1 MLSARTALRRARRA
15 ARHAQWLAGHYAGLP
30 LNIRRSAGLVTADAP
45 PVAYLGFAGR
55 GNAGD
60 DAIMLAHIRSLPD
73 IRLAPLPLEWERQT
87 LDLMGQ
93 LRKRPLHA
101 GILVGG
107 GTLVGRRQWR
117 ERLEY
122 ALHAAAGPVAF
133 TGVGVE
139 EPAFEGTSRHT
150 DEEELLRWGDLLSAA
165 AHLTVRGPR
174 SADLL

>member
-1 MLSARTALRRARRA
+1 MATRATRPPTRRAQVHNCTGQPPTCAPPGSARMLSARTALRRARRA
-15 ARHAQWLAGHYAGLP
+15 ARHARWLTGHYAGLP

-73 IRLAPLPLEWERQT
+73 IRLTPLPLEWERQT
-87 LDLMGQ
+87 LDLMGR

-107 GTLVGRRQWR
+107 
-117 ERLEY
+117 
-122 ALHAAAGPVAF
+122 
-133 TGVGVE
+133 
-139 EPAFEGTSRHT
+139 
-150 DEEELLRWGDLLSAA
+150 
-165 AHLTVRGPR
+165 
-174 SADLL
+174 